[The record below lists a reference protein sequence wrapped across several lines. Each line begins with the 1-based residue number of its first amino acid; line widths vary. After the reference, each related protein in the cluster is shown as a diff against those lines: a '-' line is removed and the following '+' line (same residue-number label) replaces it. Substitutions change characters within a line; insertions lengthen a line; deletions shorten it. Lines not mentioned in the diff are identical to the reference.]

1 VGRHHPIPSK
11 VGEGITLPRK
21 WNVWGDSHQSV
32 QPLGEAC
39 EVVLLEDILS
49 AHKVAQVTQTIPL
62 FGTRVYPKTIKYLRE
77 QKKPIIVWL
86 DKDQEDTMPAVCTR
100 LGLLT
105 GQPVRYIT
113 TDKDPKFY
121 TASEI
126 QEILK

>member
-1 VGRHHPIPSK
+1 VGRLDGQGSA
-11 VGEGITLPRK
+11 GRK
-21 WNVWGDSHQSV
+21 WHVWGDSHQAV
-32 QPLGEAC
+32 EPLQSKDGGRSI
-39 EVVLLEDILS
+39 VLVEDILS

-105 GQPVRYIT
+105 GQSVRYIT

-126 QEILK
+126 QELLKDDHG

>member
-1 VGRHHPIPSK
+1 VGPD
-11 VGEGITLPRK
+11 GDMGRK
-21 WNVWGDSHQSV
+21 WNVFGDSHAGV
-32 QPLGEAC
+32 EILGKTNQGPISL
-39 EVVLLEDILS
+39 VEDILS

-62 FGTRVYPKTIKYLRE
+62 FGTRIYPKTIKYLRE
-77 QKKPIIVWL
+77 QGKPIIVWL

-105 GQPVRYIT
+105 GCPVRYIT

-126 QEILK
+126 QELLKDDHG